1 VRTLAG
7 RLVAGGEVAAKALA
21 AHGRAAPRMDERGKV
36 RQRIPCDTGG
46 APGAAS
52 CAQEAASTTA
62 KPPLSIP
69 TLTVITINYNTA
81 SGLKQTLAS
90 VLKQTDRG
98 FAYVVVD
105 GASTDESN
113 EIIAATS
120 GIDTWISE
128 PDNGIYEALNKG
140 VALATSDYVLFINSG
155 DRLAENTTIRDAKP
169 HLGSA
174 DIVYGNVKFESPDGG
189 WDGFMP
195 SVIDLP
201 QMMHDTLWHPVS
213 FIRRDLFDRYGMYD
227 TSFRICGDY
236 DWFFNVIIDKHA
248 TTQHI
253 GQFIAI
259 FDLAGTSSNPEN
271 RALLASERQRAQRRW
286 LSAQQIRKFRSA
298 ERRRA
303 VAARL
308 LRLLRRLLNG

>member
-1 VRTLAG
+1 MLPEP
-7 RLVAGGEVAAKALA
+7 LWCGG
-21 AHGRAAPRMDERGKV
+21 
-36 RQRIPCDTGG
+36 RQRRQQK
-46 APGAAS
+46 AAIFS
-52 CAQEAASTTA
+52 ALVS
-62 KPPLSIP
+62 
-69 TLTVITINYNTA
+69 TLTVITINRNNA

-90 VLKQTDRG
+90 VLKQTDRE

-105 GASTDESN
+105 GASTDESKDV
-113 EIIAATS
+113 IAATA

-140 VALATSDYVLFINSG
+140 IALSASEYVLFINSG
-155 DRLAENTTIRDAKP
+155 DRLAETTTIRDAKP

-174 DIVYGNVKFESPDGG
+174 DIVYGNMKIESPDGG

-195 SVIDLP
+195 SVIDLR

-236 DWFFNVIIDKHA
+236 DWFFNVIVDKHA
-248 TTQHI
+248 TTRHI
-253 GQFIAI
+253 DQFIAI
-259 FDLAGTSSNPEN
+259 FDLTGTSSTTEN
-271 RALLASERQRAQRRW
+271 RALVASEKQRAQRRW
-286 LSAQQIRKFRSA
+286 LSDQQIQKFWSA

-303 VAARL
+303 TAARA
-308 LRLLRRLLNG
+308 LRLLPRLLNRKGSRSESRH